1 MIINLILKGFYKY
14 IINLISL
21 IIILFPFDTF
31 SQSEKREK
39 IVIISKEK
47 SPLLLNP
54 KKNKSLNFKL
64 NDLTPNKENGPNI
77 NMMDQEKFI
86 NPSDYYTSRMNK
98 KRGEKNKIPDHYKND
113 MYLGDFKTGEQ
124 NINVVFRDHEYPDGD
139 RIQIRVNDKIV
150 MGNILLE
157 EQFKGV
163 NIELEKGFNRIDFIA
178 LNQGESG
185 PNTAELKV
193 YTHSGKLVGSNR
205 WNLAT
210 GVKATYIVV
219 KE

>member
-1 MIINLILKGFYKY
+1 MTTTFNFKAIH
-14 IINLISL
+14 NLISL
-21 IIILFPFDTF
+21 IIILFSLNTF
-31 SQSEKREK
+31 SQSEKKEK
-39 IVIISKEK
+39 VIIVPEEK
-47 SPLLLNP
+47 SPLLLSP
-54 KKNKSLNFKL
+54 KKNMSLNFKL
-64 NDLTPNKENGPNI
+64 NDLTPNKENNSNI
-77 NMMDQEKFI
+77 NMLNQEKFI
-86 NPSDYYTSRMNK
+86 NPADYYTSRMNK
-98 KRGEKNKIPDHYKND
+98 EQKEKNKIPDKYKKD
-113 MYLGDFKTGEQ
+113 MYLGDFKTSDQ

-139 RIQIRVNDKIV
+139 MIQIRVNDKVV
-150 MGNILLE
+150 MGSILLE
-157 EQFKGV
+157 ESFKGV
-163 NIELEKGFNRIDFIA
+163 NIELEEGFNRIDFIA

>member
-1 MIINLILKGFYKY
+1 MTTTFNFKAIH
-14 IINLISL
+14 NLISL
-21 IIILFPFDTF
+21 IIILFSLNIF
-31 SQSEKREK
+31 SQSEKSEK
-39 IVIISKEK
+39 VIIVPEEK
-47 SPLLLNP
+47 SPLLLSP
-54 KKNKSLNFKL
+54 KKNMSLNFKL
-64 NDLTPNKENGPNI
+64 NDLTPNKENNSNI
-77 NMMDQEKFI
+77 NMMDQEEFI
-86 NPSDYYTSRMNK
+86 DPNEYYTSRMNRK
-98 KRGEKNKIPDHYKND
+98 QGEKNKVVDYSQND
-113 MYLGDFKTGEQ
+113 MYLGDFKTGDQ

-139 RIQIRVNDKIV
+139 MIQIRVNDKVV
-150 MGNILLE
+150 MGSILLE
-157 EQFKGV
+157 ESFKGV
-163 NIELEKGFNRIDFIA
+163 NIELEEGFNRIDFIA

>member
-1 MIINLILKGFYKY
+1 MTTTFNFKAIH
-14 IINLISL
+14 NLISL
-21 IIILFPFDTF
+21 IIILFSLNIF
-31 SQSEKREK
+31 SQSEKSEK
-39 IVIISKEK
+39 VIIVPEEK
-47 SPLLLNP
+47 SPLLLSP
-54 KKNKSLNFKL
+54 KKNMSLNFKL
-64 NDLTPNKENGPNI
+64 NDLTPNKENNSNI
-77 NMMDQEKFI
+77 NMMDQEEFI
-86 NPSDYYTSRMNK
+86 DPNEYYTSRMNRK
-98 KRGEKNKIPDHYKND
+98 QGEKNKVVDYFQND
-113 MYLGDFKTGEQ
+113 LYLGDFKTGDQ

-139 RIQIRVNDKIV
+139 MIQIRVNDKVV
-150 MGNILLE
+150 MGSILLE
-157 EQFKGV
+157 ESFKGV
-163 NIELEKGFNRIDFIA
+163 NIELEEGFNRIDFIA

>member
-1 MIINLILKGFYKY
+1 MTTTFNFKAIH
-14 IINLISL
+14 NLISL
-21 IIILFPFDTF
+21 IIILFSLNIF
-31 SQSEKREK
+31 SQSEKSEK
-39 IVIISKEK
+39 VIIVPEEK
-47 SPLLLNP
+47 SPLLLSP
-54 KKNKSLNFKL
+54 KKNMSLNFKL
-64 NDLTPNKENGPNI
+64 NDLTPNKENNSNI
-77 NMMDQEKFI
+77 NMMDQEEFI
-86 NPSDYYTSRMNK
+86 DPNEYYTSRLNRK
-98 KRGEKNKIPDHYKND
+98 QGEKNKVVDYSQND
-113 MYLGDFKTGEQ
+113 LYLGDFKTGDQ

-139 RIQIRVNDKIV
+139 MIQIRVNDKVV
-150 MGNILLE
+150 MGSILLE
-157 EQFKGV
+157 ESFKGV
-163 NIELEKGFNRIDFIA
+163 NIELEEGFNRIDFIA

>member
-1 MIINLILKGFYKY
+1 MTTTFNFKAIH
-14 IINLISL
+14 NLISL
-21 IIILFPFDTF
+21 IIILFSLNTF
-31 SQSEKREK
+31 SQSEKKEK
-39 IVIISKEK
+39 VIIVPEEK
-47 SPLLLNP
+47 SPLLLSP
-54 KKNKSLNFKL
+54 KKNMSLNFKL
-64 NDLTPNKENGPNI
+64 NDLTPNKENNSNI
-77 NMMDQEKFI
+77 NMMDQEEFI
-86 NPSDYYTSRMNK
+86 DPNEYYTSRMNRK
-98 KRGEKNKIPDHYKND
+98 QGEKNKVVDYSQND
-113 MYLGDFKTGEQ
+113 LYLGDFKTGDQ

-139 RIQIRVNDKIV
+139 MIQIRVNDKVV
-150 MGNILLE
+150 MGSILLE
-157 EQFKGV
+157 ESFKGV
-163 NIELEKGFNRIDFIA
+163 NIELEEGFNRIDFIA

>member
-1 MIINLILKGFYKY
+1 MTTTFNFKAIH
-14 IINLISL
+14 NLISL
-21 IIILFPFDTF
+21 IIILFSLNIF
-31 SQSEKREK
+31 SQSEKSEK
-39 IVIISKEK
+39 VIIVPEEK
-47 SPLLLNP
+47 SPLLLSP
-54 KKNKSLNFKL
+54 KKNMSLNFKL
-64 NDLTPNKENGPNI
+64 NDLTPNKENNSNI
-77 NMMDQEKFI
+77 NMMDQEEFI
-86 NPSDYYTSRMNK
+86 DPNEYYTSRMNRK
-98 KRGEKNKIPDHYKND
+98 QGEKNKVVDYSQND
-113 MYLGDFKTGEQ
+113 LYLGDFKTGDQ

-139 RIQIRVNDKIV
+139 MIQIRVNDKVV
-150 MGNILLE
+150 MGSILLE
-157 EQFKGV
+157 ESFKGV
-163 NIELEKGFNRIDFIA
+163 NIELEEGFNRIDFIA